1 MKKIKNISKKSLE
14 IYLKDGYTSLEYNG
28 YTHLF
33 KPSEKEAVKE
43 FIMTIAEEKSV
54 GKYDVMH
61 DFKINDKPTYLMG
74 TSMVIDPLENDIDN
88 LLKNLIK
95 TLKIKEED
103 AQSDSYGYDS
113 DMISCIRDYILESLE
128 SNLNIVIDEIYDEF

>member
-14 IYLKDGYTSLEYNG
+14 AYLKDGYTSLEYKG

-33 KPSEKEAVKE
+33 KPSEKTAKEE
-43 FIMTIAEEKSV
+43 FIRIIADEKRV
-54 GKYDVMH
+54 GKYDIMH
-61 DFKINDKPTYLMG
+61 DFIINGKPAYLMG
-74 TSMVIDPLENDIDN
+74 TPMVIDPLENDIDN

-103 AQSDSYGYDS
+103 AQRDSYGYDS
-113 DMISCIRDYILESLE
+113 GMISCIRDYILESLE